1 MKPEREQIDRV
12 RIIEGARER
21 DGYLKAALNVRCPSP
36 GTRSSN
42 IIPPLS
48 LAMKQYEFM
57 GEILRSFGPFSS
69 YWLGLVSLPRMETTP
84 FLSSAKP

>member
-42 IIPPLS
+42 IIPPSLS
-48 LAMKQYEFM
+48 RNEA
-57 GEILRSFGPFSS
+57 I
-69 YWLGLVSLPRMETTP
+69 
-84 FLSSAKP
+84 